1 MLFDLIC
8 TFVTFGLGFMAGGLI
23 FMTARKGEE

>member
-1 MLFDLIC
+1 MLFDLIL

-23 FMTARKGEE
+23 FMTARRGEE